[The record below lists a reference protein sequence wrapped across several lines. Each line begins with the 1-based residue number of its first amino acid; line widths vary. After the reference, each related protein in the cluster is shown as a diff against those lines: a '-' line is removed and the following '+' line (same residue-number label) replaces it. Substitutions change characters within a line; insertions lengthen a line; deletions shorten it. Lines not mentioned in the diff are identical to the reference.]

1 MDKININQKILSKND
16 MDAMQLRKRFKDNE
30 TFVVNIMSSPGSG
43 KTSLLEKTLSKL
55 SYKYKIAVIEGDL
68 QTENDKERIEKTGIK
83 ACQIQT
89 GGACHLE
96 AKEIENKLPLID
108 GDNIDLLIIENV
120 GNLVCPSEYDLGQDI
135 NMVLLSVTEG
145 EDKPLKYPS
154 MFFVSDVFV
163 LNKIDLLP
171 YVDFDADKACQNAKA
186 IKPNI
191 EIFRVSCKSEEG
203 VSDICN
209 YFEKMILSKKKCS

>member
-1 MDKININQKILSKND
+1 MDKIDINQKILSKND
-16 MDAMQLRKRFKDNE
+16 MDAMHLRKAFAQNK

-43 KTSLLEKTLSKL
+43 KTSLLEKVLKPLSE
-55 SYKYKIAVIEGDL
+55 KYNVAVIEGDL
-68 QTENDKERIEKTGIK
+68 QTENDKNRIEKVGVK

-96 AKEIENKLPLID
+96 AREIENKLPLID
-108 GDNIDLLIIENV
+108 GNNLDLLIIENV
-120 GNLVCPSEYDLGQDI
+120 GNLVCPAEYDLGQDV

-154 MFFVSDVFV
+154 MFFASNIFV

-171 YVDFDADKACQNAKA
+171 YLDFDADKACQNAKS
-186 IKPNI
+186 INGNL
-191 EIFRVSCKSEEG
+191 EIFRISCRTDAGINEL
-203 VSDICN
+203 CN
-209 YFEKMILSKKKCS
+209 WFEKMILLKKKCS